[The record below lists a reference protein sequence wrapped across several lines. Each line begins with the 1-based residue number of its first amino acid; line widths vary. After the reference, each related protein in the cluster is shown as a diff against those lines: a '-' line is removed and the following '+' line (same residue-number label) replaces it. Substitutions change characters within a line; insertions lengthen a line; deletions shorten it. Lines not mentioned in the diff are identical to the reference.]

1 MAAPRPDR
9 PKRPMAGFQ
18 KVLASFMPKEEDF
31 FGLFQDMSDRAVE
44 AAEVLHELTHDF
56 GRLAWAVEKLDQ
68 IEHASDDVVHSI
80 VHRLNTT
87 FITPLLMDREDIYR
101 LAERIDDITDHIKGV
116 VDRFRTYDV
125 TEPTKYAVEMTA
137 LLVQAT
143 ALLRDNMYAL
153 ETLQPGCN
161 AYCANINEIENRGD
175 TLLRDAIGALF
186 RETADARDII
196 KWKDIYEMMEEALDQ
211 CEDAANLVEA
221 VVVKNA

>member
-1 MAAPRPDR
+1 MAPPRPDR
-9 PKRPMAGFQ
+9 PKRPLTGFQ
-18 KVLASFMPKEEDF
+18 RVLASFMPKEEDF

-44 AAEVLHELTHDF
+44 AAEALHELSKDF
-56 GRLAWAVEKLDQ
+56 SRLEWAVKKLDEV
-68 IEHASDDVVHSI
+68 EHASDDVVHQI
-80 VHRLNTT
+80 VERLNTT
-87 FITPLLMDREDIYR
+87 FVTPLLMDREDIYR
-101 LAERIDDITDHIKGV
+101 LAEYVDDITDHLKGV

-125 TEPTKYAVEMTA
+125 KEPTSYCLQMTE

-175 TLLRDAIGALF
+175 TLLKTALGALF
-186 RETADARDII
+186 REAPDARDII

>member
-1 MAAPRPDR
+1 MASPRPDR
-9 PKRPMAGFQ
+9 SKRPMAGFQ

-31 FGLFQDMSDRAVE
+31 FCLFQDMSDRAVE
-44 AAEVLHELTHDF
+44 AAETLQELTQDF
-56 GRLAWAVEKLDQ
+56 GRLQWAADKLDQ

-101 LAERIDDITDHIKGV
+101 LAERIDDITDHLKGV

-125 TEPTKYAVEMTA
+125 KEPTPYAVQMA
-137 LLVQAT
+137 GLLVQAT

-175 TLLRDAIGALF
+175 ALLREAVGALF
-186 RETADARDII
+186 RDAADARDII